1 MIDFPKGF
9 KGSGVTAGLKASG
22 KSDLALIVNEG
33 PDKNAAAVFTKNQ
46 FKAAPVIW
54 SQQVIKDGSIA
65 AVLLNSG
72 GANACTGPEGFADT
86 HRCAEEVAE
95 KLTLSSSDV
104 FICSTGLIGER
115 LPMDLMLQGIA
126 KSVVEL
132 TSGSIESAARAI
144 MTTDSVPKQAVY
156 HGDGWSLVGMAK
168 GAGMLAPSLATM
180 LVVIMTDAKLES
192 SKIDSLLRE
201 ATYQTFDRIDSD
213 GCMSTNDTV
222 LLMSSGASGVIPD
235 PKEFSDALVEVCGE
249 LAHAL
254 IADAEGHTKIVKIVV
269 TGADSESDAIEAARS
284 VARNNLLKCAINGE
298 DPNWGRI
305 LAAVGTTAIRLDPS
319 NVDVAINGVWV
330 CRSSSPGDSR
340 DLVKMHDKEVEIII
354 DLKVGHES
362 AIVWSNDLSAMY
374 VHENS
379 AYST

>member
-54 SQQVIKDGSIA
+54 SQQVIKDGSIS

-72 GANACTGPEGFADT
+72 GANACTGPEGFADS

-95 KLTLSSSDV
+95 KLALSSSDV

-115 LPMDLMLQGIA
+115 LPMDVMLQGIA
-126 KSVVEL
+126 KSVEKL
-132 TSGSIESAARAI
+132 TTGSIESAARAI

-156 HGDGWSLVGMAK
+156 HGDGWSIVGMAK

-201 ATYQTFDRIDSD
+201 ATYQSFDRIDSD

-235 PKEFSDALVEVCGE
+235 SKEFSDALVEVCGQ

-269 TGADSESDAIEAARS
+269 TGADSESDAIEAAKS

-330 CRSSSPGDSR
+330 CRSSSPGESR
-340 DLVKMHDKEVEIII
+340 DLVKMQDKEVEIII

-362 AIVWSNDLSAMY
+362 ATVWSNDLSAMY